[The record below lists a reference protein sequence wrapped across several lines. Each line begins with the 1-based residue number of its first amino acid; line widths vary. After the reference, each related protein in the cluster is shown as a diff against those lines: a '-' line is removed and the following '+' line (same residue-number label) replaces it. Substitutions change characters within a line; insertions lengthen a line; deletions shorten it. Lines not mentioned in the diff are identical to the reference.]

1 MREALLAIRELKC
14 IEITEQQP
22 QSGNT
27 TIIQYK
33 GKYRKFYLSKL
44 LSFGLKNV
52 TPFIWFEK
60 RDSLHMQTLIPVL
73 NIVLTDGRWGK
84 RFVLHNFLSGRAREV
99 ENMQICSYLWLYCYC
114 CSFALVVS
122 DSVQPHRWHPTRV
135 CHPWDS
141 PGKDTGVSCHFLLQC
156 MKVKSESEVAQWCPT
171 LSNPMDCRLLGSSI
185 HVIFQARV
193 LEWVI
198 TASSLSLY
206 EWF

>member
-1 MREALLAIRELKC
+1 MREALLATRELKC

-73 NIVLTDGRWGK
+73 NIVLTDGR
-84 RFVLHNFLSGRAREV
+84 
-99 ENMQICSYLWLYCYC
+99 
-114 CSFALVVS
+114 
-122 DSVQPHRWHPTRV
+122 
-135 CHPWDS
+135 
-141 PGKDTGVSCHFLLQC
+141 
-156 MKVKSESEVAQWCPT
+156 
-171 LSNPMDCRLLGSSI
+171 
-185 HVIFQARV
+185 
-193 LEWVI
+193 
-198 TASSLSLY
+198 
-206 EWF
+206 